1 MTNDELMEQAAGIL
15 FSGFWEG
22 GNGGNFK
29 APFSERSPSIITT
42 NMIPWNY
49 NPDAYSELLDKT
61 LDKLTCNDSEIRSLL
76 EELGGSCLY
85 SGSPMLAG
93 GKAFILTGDKANG
106 KSTFI
111 NMLEVLL
118 GEQNYSS
125 LGLNFLGARFHTA
138 ELFGKLANLGNDIS
152 DTYIEDTATFK
163 QVVTGDTIETER
175 KGKDPFSF
183 KPYCTLVFSANDIPR
198 TKDRT
203 GAVLRRL
210 VIIPF
215 NATFSKDDP
224 DFNPHIRED
233 LKSQECIQ
241 YFIRL
246 SIEGLK
252 RVIANKAFTDS
263 KAVQKQK
270 DEYEKENNPV
280 LAFIDDVGEDSI
292 INEPRTSVYHRYG
305 VFCNENGYKVSSE
318 QTFVCPVP
326 FAAVSR
332 T

>member
-1 MTNDELMEQAAGIL
+1 
-15 FSGFWEG
+15 
-22 GNGGNFK
+22 
-29 APFSERSPSIITT
+29 
-42 NMIPWNY
+42 
-49 NPDAYSELLDKT
+49 
-61 LDKLTCNDSEIRSLL
+61 
-76 EELGGSCLY
+76 
-85 SGSPMLAG
+85 MLAG

-111 NMLEVLL
+111 NMLEDLL
-118 GEQNYSS
+118 GELNYSS
-125 LGLNFLGARFHTA
+125 LGLNFLGTRFHTA

-215 NATFSKDDP
+215 NATFNKDDP

-233 LKSQECIQ
+233 LKSQECIE

-252 RVIANKAFTDS
+252 RVMANKVFTDS
-263 KAVQKQK
+263 KAVQNQK
-270 DEYEKENNPV
+270 DEYERENNPV
-280 LAFIDDVGEDSI
+280 LAFIDAVGQNAI
-292 INEPRTSVYHRYG
+292 INEPCNDVYQRYKL
-305 VFCNENGYKVSSE
+305 FCTENCYYPVSS
-318 QTFVCPVP
+318 
-326 FAAVSR
+326 FAFTKSINAALGTQSVQKR
-332 T
+332 INGTRIRVFEK